1 LPLGCEL
8 RALMIRELTRCLWHP
23 RVMDTLIPCPIT
35 FSDFHLGMLL
45 FLIGIDFTD
54 VSTGPKTTFREA

>member
-23 RVMDTLIPCPIT
+23 RVTDTLIRCPIT
-35 FSDFHLGMLL
+35 FRAFCVGMLL
-45 FLIGIDFTD
+45 FLVGIDFTD